1 MDQYDAKVLVNG
13 RVLVDGELREGLAV
27 FVRDGVIDEIL
38 PAETIGRR
46 PAEPGDL
53 AGKWL
58 LPGFIDVQVNGGGGV
73 LFNDEP
79 TVEGITE
86 IAAAHRKLGTTGLL
100 PTLISDH
107 LEVVHRGLA
116 AVRAA
121 IKQRI
126 PGVLGIH
133 IEGPFLNPERRGVH
147 DPQRICRLQWEAID
161 ELEPLDNGRTLM
173 TLAPDQV
180 ERGMIRKLVDKGFII
195 CAGHSNATYAQVMA
209 AVDEGMRGFTHLY
222 NAMSP
227 LTARAPGVVGAAL
240 ALKDT
245 WCGIIAD
252 GYHVSPASLKIALQC
267 KGRDRLM
274 LVTDAMPNAGTDL
287 GEFNLQGKR
296 ITVAEGILRDESGTL
311 AGAALDLGAAVRNIM
326 AMTAC
331 SLADAI
337 AMASATPAAFLGM
350 ADQRG
355 VISPG
360 RRADLVVASPGL
372 NVVSTVIGG
381 SLY

>member
-46 PAEPGDL
+46 PAEPVDL